1 VAKRTKVEPINA
13 PTLFE
18 LRAEPE
24 HAERQK
30 VENLEIPGLLLGTSS
45 FTARGWEGTFYPRGM
60 NSRDYLG
67 FYSKRFRTVEVD
79 STFYGTP
86 KPSTVEN
93 WKGRT
98 PADFVFAVKI
108 PQIITHEKILIGC
121 EQEFDEFIET
131 IGLLGDKLGPMLFQ
145 FPKFD
150 KWTLKDSKEFIS
162 RFDSFLRRVTS
173 PVFRFAIELRNKNW
187 LDARLTDFLRT
198 RNVALA
204 LTDTTFVPRPWE
216 LEEPLD
222 LVTADF
228 AYIRWLGD
236 RKGIEAMTTTWNR
249 TIVDRTPDIEKW
261 VSLSRALIK
270 DRKLRHLFLFANNH
284 YAGFAPATIDLFR
297 KIWNEED
304 GSDRP

>member
-30 VENLEIPGLLLGTSS
+30 AEKLEIPGLLLGTSS